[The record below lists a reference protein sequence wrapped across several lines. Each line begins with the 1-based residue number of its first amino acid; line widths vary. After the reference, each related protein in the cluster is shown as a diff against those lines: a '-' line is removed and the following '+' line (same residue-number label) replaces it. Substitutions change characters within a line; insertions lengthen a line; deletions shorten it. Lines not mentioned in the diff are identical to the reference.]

1 MDEPTADPAIIT
13 AYLVCREARKQ
24 ATVLLSGVG
33 GDELFAGYRK
43 HVAHYWAQA
52 YARIPS
58 VARRLAEAGLGALP
72 SLRGSRLKGHLR
84 LARKMSRSAALNP
97 VDRFIANCAYLDG
110 EQKSSL
116 YSPDLLAQTSGIDP
130 ADRHYE
136 GFERVAESD
145 FLHQMLYL
153 DTKIFMTSLNLTYN
167 DKMSM
172 ASSVEVRVPFL
183 DRELAEFAAWN
194 IPPNLKLK
202 GFARPTTKYIFRQ
215 AMRDILP
222 REVLEQPKAGFAA
235 PVDYWL
241 AHDLKEMV
249 DDLLSPAL
257 LRSRGMFQPRAV
269 QRLIDEH
276 RSGRRDWSMQLWQF
290 LTLELWMQT
299 FLDGGSK
306 RFEGALVPSQ
316 HVATA

>member
-1 MDEPTADPAIIT
+1 
-13 AYLVCREARKQ
+13 
-24 ATVLLSGVG
+24 
-33 GDELFAGYRK
+33 
-43 HVAHYWAQA
+43 
-52 YARIPS
+52 
-58 VARRLAEAGLGALP
+58 
-72 SLRGSRLKGHLR
+72 
-84 LARKMSRSAALNP
+84 
-97 VDRFIANCAYLDG
+97 
-110 EQKSSL
+110 
-116 YSPDLLAQTSGIDP
+116 
-130 ADRHYE
+130 
-136 GFERVAESD
+136 
-145 FLHQMLYL
+145 MLYL

-183 DRELAEFAAWN
+183 DRELAEFVAWN
-194 IPPNLKLK
+194 VPPKLKLK

-222 REVLEQPKAGFAA
+222 REVLQQPKAGFAA

-249 DDLLSPAL
+249 DDLLSPAQ
-257 LRSRGMFQPRAV
+257 LRSRGLFQPRAV

-290 LTLELWMQT
+290 LTLELWMRT
-299 FLDGGSK
+299 FLDGGARK
-306 RFEGALVPSQ
+306 FDGDFVPSQ